1 MESHEWSKIITSF
14 LACAYRPALIGLP
27 AEMFA
32 FHYSFSKIFLI
43 NSLAGITSSVV
54 FGFLSEEIIVLYEF
68 ILRKLFPN
76 RKKKRNHKRLR
87 FLIKAKKYF
96 GIGGIAIVSPILL
109 SIPFGTFIAI
119 RFFGNRNK
127 TMLLMS
133 VSSIVWTVVLYF
145 IYLKFQHH
153 FFLPA

>member
-1 MESHEWSKIITSF
+1 MHSYEWSKIITAF

-32 FHYSFSKIFLI
+32 FHFSFLKIFLI
-43 NSLAGITSSVV
+43 NSLAGISSSVL
-54 FGFLSEEIIVLYEF
+54 FGFLSEEIIVLYEYV
-68 ILRKLFPN
+68 LRKVFRK
-76 RKKKRNHKRLR
+76 RKKKKNYKWLR

-133 VSSIVWTVVLYF
+133 ISSVVWTVILYF
-145 IYLKFQHH
+145 TYLKFHHH
-153 FFLPA
+153 FFVPS